1 MADNSIAAE
10 LLQQINLLKIRSQ
23 PHYLSQADGL
33 TVEEFEMSEYGSEYS
48 LDISNIMWGSTSND
62 SHVFDTF
69 SEFTTHRDSTKTRL
83 DMLRYVAEN
92 NERYKWDCH
101 VLLSMLNTQ
110 LDTWLQRMAY
120 WGTKADVL
128 SIYALSDMLKKHSYI
143 VTKHRPWTTVD
154 PSVQGTTMEILQ
166 LCPVKLVYLG
176 ENRFGR
182 LWRKITP
189 APLVSTYQTEGC
201 STFPVFPEAEPV
213 LQLPAPPTLAE
224 LETAE
229 TLIKMQSTGTD
240 DWDVNAEIQLQE
252 PTIANIVQA
261 CELNLDYLPVE
272 SAVDINAC
280 YYDAMDKIVN
290 HEDISF
296 NDPENWLKQ
305 SDCMDIITGRIHDF
319 VDNVTL
325 SNTTLFERLATP
337 PRKIAKYTRTKEIAT
352 RPCFVELY
360 RIRST
365 PVVKLPTL
373 QTNQDLLALGDYF
386 TRSKTKP
393 KLVRKGRRPRT
404 ASTNIAYEECALSSD
419 DPIRKLQKKSK
430 PSPPANGPTTSRV
443 HSQNQQTIKP
453 TIRLPPVTVDKPLKE
468 PEPSAVNPT
477 PVLKSAPTS
486 ELKIVTKGKFS
497 TRSYALKKTKRKRK
511 YGCKLCDKI
520 LDSSHQ
526 LTAHHRETHS
536 ILYCNECNKAFNN
549 PTSLV
554 RHSYQHKKPRFHCAC
569 GKSFAFSSQLQSHS
583 AVHRRHATH
592 HCIYPGCVK
601 SFKHKGDL
609 KRHASEHFDSAHEC
623 PDCNYKHHDIR
634 NLESHRLTHT
644 DIEKYIC
651 QKCGQKFKFNTQ
663 LRRHLKTPNNCIK
676 RKRSDSPEY

>member
-1 MADNSIAAE
+1 M
-10 LLQQINLLKIRSQ
+10 
-23 PHYLSQADGL
+23 LS
-33 TVEEFEMSEYGSEYS
+33 F
-48 LDISNIMWGSTSND
+48 
-62 SHVFDTF
+62 
-69 SEFTTHRDSTKTRL
+69 
-83 DMLRYVAEN
+83 VAEN

-101 VLLSMLNTQ
+101 VLLSMHNIQ
-110 LDTWLQRMAY
+110 LDTWLQQMAY

-154 PSVQGTTMEILQ
+154 PSVRGTTMDILQ
-166 LCPVKLVYLG
+166 LCPVKHVFLG

-189 APLVSTYQTEGC
+189 TPFVSTYQTGAL
-201 STFPVFPEAEPV
+201 STLPVFPEVEPI

-229 TLIKMQSTGTD
+229 SLLKLQSIGTD
-240 DWDVNAEIQLQE
+240 DLDVNMEIQLQE
-252 PTIANIVQA
+252 PTIVNTVQP
-261 CELNLDYLPVE
+261 CELSLEYLPMELSV
-272 SAVDINAC
+272 ATNAC
-280 YYDAMDKIVN
+280 YYDAMNKTVD

-296 NDPENWLKQ
+296 NDPQNWLKQ

-319 VDNVTL
+319 VDIVTL
-325 SNTTLFERLATP
+325 SNTTVFEKLTTP
-337 PRKIAKYTRTKEIAT
+337 PHQVDEDNKGKEIT
-352 RPCFVELY
+352 TPPCIVELY
-360 RIRST
+360 RIKTT

-373 QTNQDLLALGDYF
+373 QTNQDLIAVGNYF

-393 KLVRKGRRPRT
+393 KLVRKGRRPRN
-404 ASTNIAYEECALSSD
+404 ASTNIAYEESASSSD
-419 DPIRKLQKKSK
+419 DPRIKTKKKSK
-430 PSPPANGPTTSRV
+430 PSPPAHGASASRV
-443 HSQNQQTIKP
+443 LSQNQQTIKP
-453 TIRLPPVTVDKPLKE
+453 TIRLPPVTVDKPIDE
-468 PEPSAVNPT
+468 PGPAAIDPT
-477 PVLKSAPTS
+477 PLIMPAPT
-486 ELKIVTKGKFS
+486 KDIKTITKGKFS
-497 TRSYALKKTKRKRK
+497 TRSYILKKVKRKRN
-511 YGCKLCDKI
+511 YGCKLCDKV

-526 LTAHHRETHS
+526 LTVHHRETHG

-569 GKSFAFSSQLQSHS
+569 GASFALSSQLQLHS

-592 HCIYPGCVK
+592 HCICPSCGK

-609 KRHASEHFDSAHEC
+609 KRHASEHYSSAHEC
-623 PDCNYKHHDIR
+623 PDCDYKHHDVR

-644 DIEKYIC
+644 DIEKYTC

-663 LRRHLKTPNNCIK
+663 LRRHLKNPNKCIGH
-676 RKRSDSPEY
+676 KRSDSPEY

>member
-1 MADNSIAAE
+1 
-10 LLQQINLLKIRSQ
+10 
-23 PHYLSQADGL
+23 
-33 TVEEFEMSEYGSEYS
+33 
-48 LDISNIMWGSTSND
+48 
-62 SHVFDTF
+62 
-69 SEFTTHRDSTKTRL
+69 
-83 DMLRYVAEN
+83 
-92 NERYKWDCH
+92 
-101 VLLSMLNTQ
+101 MLNTQ

-120 WGTKADVL
+120 WGTKADAL

-143 VTKHRPWTTVD
+143 VTKHRLWTTVD
-154 PSVQGTTMEILQ
+154 PSVQWTTMEILQ

-189 APLVSTYQTEGC
+189 APPVSTYQTEGC

-213 LQLPAPPTLAE
+213 IQLPAPPTLAE

-229 TLIKMQSTGTD
+229 TLVKMQSTGTD
-240 DWDVNAEIQLQE
+240 DCDVNAEIQLQE

-296 NDPENWLKQ
+296 NEPENWLKQ

-337 PRKIAKYTRTKEIAT
+337 PRKIAKYTRTKKIAT

-419 DPIRKLQKKSK
+419 DPISKLQKKSK

-453 TIRLPPVTVDKPLKE
+453 TIRLPPVTVDKPMK
-468 PEPSAVNPT
+468 
-477 PVLKSAPTS
+477 
-486 ELKIVTKGKFS
+486 
-497 TRSYALKKTKRKRK
+497 
-511 YGCKLCDKI
+511 
-520 LDSSHQ
+520 
-526 LTAHHRETHS
+526 
-536 ILYCNECNKAFNN
+536 
-549 PTSLV
+549 
-554 RHSYQHKKPRFHCAC
+554 
-569 GKSFAFSSQLQSHS
+569 
-583 AVHRRHATH
+583 
-592 HCIYPGCVK
+592 
-601 SFKHKGDL
+601 
-609 KRHASEHFDSAHEC
+609 
-623 PDCNYKHHDIR
+623 
-634 NLESHRLTHT
+634 
-644 DIEKYIC
+644 
-651 QKCGQKFKFNTQ
+651 
-663 LRRHLKTPNNCIK
+663 
-676 RKRSDSPEY
+676 